1 MQGIDITFMF
11 SEMYVLYCRQ
21 NIQHLSMQSFK
32 PEERKGAA

>member
-21 NIQHLSMQSFK
+21 NIQQFSMQNFK
-32 PEERKGAA
+32 PEEWKGVA